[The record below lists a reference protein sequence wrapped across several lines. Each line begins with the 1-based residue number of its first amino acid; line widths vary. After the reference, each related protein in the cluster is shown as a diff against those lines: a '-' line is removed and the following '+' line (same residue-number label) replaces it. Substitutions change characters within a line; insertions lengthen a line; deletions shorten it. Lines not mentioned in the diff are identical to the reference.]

1 MMSVASIIFFLI
13 FLIPLIGLLIW
24 VMRQDKRK
32 GKIGLYVLSFI
43 VVFGVWFMYLMTKGK

>member
-1 MMSVASIIFFLI
+1 MSVASIIFFLV

-32 GKIGLYVLSFI
+32 GKIGLYVLGFI

>member
-1 MMSVASIIFFLI
+1 MSAVSLIFYLV

-32 GKIGLYVLSFI
+32 GKIGLYILAFI
-43 VVFGVWFMYLMTKGK
+43 VIVGVWFMYFMTKGK